1 MAITLNDTKT
11 RIYNL
16 YIEQLEAE
24 EEKKATSKMHSENI
38 KRIKSEIKDILNEE
52 AEVVKNAQKSI
63 DD

>member
-24 EEKKATSKMHSENI
+24 EEKKSTSKMHSENI

>member
-24 EEKKATSKMHSENI
+24 EEKKATSKMNSENI